1 MQNIIKWRIT
11 SKARCG
17 SIPVSTSIR
26 GEIFL
31 CLLLIV
37 IYHLTLD
44 IANLVITRIVASW
57 TPVNIVHLYSII
69 IVSGS
74 ETIEDNSSQN
84 NKDIILIITKC
95 KSRPQLPTTPHRIP
109 FPNAFPFPLPS
120 CPSFYFSNSDN
131 VIEKMSFWKRNVQQ
145 ISSMFCL
152 ILINRAWQYWI
163 KLKNHS

>member
-95 KSRPQLPTTPHRIP
+95 KSRPQLPTTPPPHSFPQRIP
-109 FPNAFPFPLPS
+109 ISFAFL
-120 CPSFYFSNSDN
+120 SFIFFF
-131 VIEKMSFWKRNVQQ
+131 VIATMSLKRCHFENETCNKFLACSVL
-145 ISSMFCL
+145 FL
-152 ILINRAWQYWI
+152 
-163 KLKNHS
+163 